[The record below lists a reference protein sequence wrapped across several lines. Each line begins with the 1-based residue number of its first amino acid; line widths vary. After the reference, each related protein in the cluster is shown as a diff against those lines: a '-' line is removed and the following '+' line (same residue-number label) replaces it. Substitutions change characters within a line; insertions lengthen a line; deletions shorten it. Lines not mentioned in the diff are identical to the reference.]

1 MRRTLTRILRRKPLL
16 ARSPEQGFPLP
27 DDVLFAI
34 LALLPDEDIFVL
46 ACVCTTLRRVTVG
59 PPPAG

>member
-1 MRRTLTRILRRKPLL
+1 MPRALTRILRRKPVL
-16 ARSPEQGFPLP
+16 APSPGQGFPLP

-34 LALLPDEDIFVL
+34 LALLPDDDIFVL

-59 PPPAG
+59 PAPAG